1 VSRPIPPTQ
10 KLPRLEPAEQIA
22 LFARFYRESVNP
34 ETLGKLSLRT
44 VELGLDFPQDELQII
59 AALDTPDKVQE
70 FLNTQIYYNNDHASP
85 DLDETAMSPRRVL
98 QTALAHCFEGAM
110 FAYAV
115 DYLHGHDPRLLLLE
129 ASQDSEHNLV
139 LFRDPQSGLFG
150 VNAHSAFTHLD
161 GRPAQYSSIAAIAES
176 YYPYYYSDR
185 TWNPN
190 DVTLVGYS
198 DPFDLTLRF
207 GVAWMASEKPLWDIY
222 YTYVD
227 DSIYWHYLFNDSDEP
242 HLYPLIKALQQKWI
256 QVDAEGWP
264 RVYIENLPASAQIA
278 WHRFWEV
285 HDRRDLLPRG
295 AAREAEIQ
303 FFTLTGT
310 TPIDLSDN
318 AEDLMYFLER
328 GYRPEQLVTGLR

>member
-1 VSRPIPPTQ
+1 MSKPIPPNQ
-10 KLPRLEPAEQIA
+10 AIARLEPAEQIG
-22 LFARFYRESVNP
+22 LFARIYRGSVNP
-34 ETLGKLSLRT
+34 ESLARLNLRAG
-44 VELGLDFPQDELQII
+44 ELGLVFPPEELLVI

-70 FLNTQIYYNNDHASP
+70 FLNTHIYYNNDHASP
-85 DLDETAMSPRRVL
+85 DLDETAMSPRCVL

-115 DYLHGHDPRLLLLE
+115 NYLHGNNPRLVLLE

-139 LFRDPQSGLFG
+139 LFRDPQTGLLG

-198 DPFDLTLRF
+198 DPFDLTSRF
-207 GVAWMASEKPLWDIY
+207 GAAWMASEEPLWDIY

-227 DSIYWHYLFNDSDEP
+227 DSIWWHYLFQDSDEP
-242 HLYPLIKALQQKWI
+242 HLYPLIKALRERWI
-256 QVDAEGWP
+256 EVDEQGRPQVNLGS
-264 RVYIENLPASAQIA
+264 LPAPALEL
-278 WHRFWEV
+278 WNRFWTL
-285 HDRRDLLPRG
+285 HDPRDLRPRG
-295 AAREAEIQ
+295 EAREVELQ
-303 FFTLTGT
+303 FFKLTGT

-318 AEDLMYFLER
+318 AEDLTYFLER
-328 GYRPEQLVTGLR
+328 GYRTNQLVRGLR